1 MSQSDGFVL
10 ARAALASRA
19 SFSSTACRMKSD
31 RRFAPTTASIAS
43 MVACASRMVV
53 SFIPSGLRP
62 IRRGVSEIARA
73 VNLASVRHL
82 KAIAETAINDTHYSV
97 LCGGRP

>member
-1 MSQSDGFVL
+1 MSQSLGV
-10 ARAALASRA
+10 AREARISRV
-19 SFSSTACRMKSD
+19 SFSSTACRMKSE
-31 RRFAPTTASIAS
+31 RLFAPTTASIAS

-73 VNLASVRHL
+73 VNLSSDQRL
-82 KAIAETAINDTHYSV
+82 KAIAETAINDTQYSA
-97 LCGGRP
+97 LLRGSP